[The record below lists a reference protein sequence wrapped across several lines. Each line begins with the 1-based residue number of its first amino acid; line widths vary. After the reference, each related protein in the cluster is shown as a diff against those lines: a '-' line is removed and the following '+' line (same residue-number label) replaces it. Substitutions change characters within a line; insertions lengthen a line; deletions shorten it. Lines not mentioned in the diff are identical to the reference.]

1 MKYGIRTIGVGLA
14 GLSLASCSSLPDVSL
29 PSVPTSIFS
38 GSGESACPDL
48 QPGSGPYSPPFPADC
63 RTMNKTASG
72 VRYIPIVNGD
82 INAGSPGADATI
94 VVNYEAFLEESGRL
108 IDSSYSRGDSG
119 VFEVNELVD
128 GWAEAVQL
136 MNPGD
141 EWLIFVPAAEA
152 FGSEPLGDLIPAN
165 SDLVYRVNLEG
176 FISATAL
183 AEVAESLPEPD
194 GPDMAAWQA
203 SFPWNP
209 DRDDATVLP
218 SGVSVV
224 VLEKS
229 SNDGPM
235 PGNGDRVRIHYEG
248 RLAETSTFFDSS
260 WSRGEPAEF
269 TVGALI
275 PGFNEAL
282 SLMTPGDRFLVHI
295 PADQA
300 YGSDG
305 AGDDIPPNAD
315 LMFQIELLDIR

>member
-1 MKYGIRTIGVGLA
+1 MKRGIQTIGIGLA
-14 GLSLASCSSLPDVSL
+14 GITLASCSSLPSVSL

-38 GSGESACPDL
+38 GSGESPCPDL
-48 QPGSGPYSPPFPADC
+48 QPGSGPFSPPFPADC

-82 INAGSPGADATI
+82 VNAGSPRADATI
-94 VVNYEAFLEESGRL
+94 VVNYEAFLAESGRL

-119 VFEVNELVD
+119 VFEVSELVD

-141 EWLIFVPAAEA
+141 EWLIYVPSAEA

-176 FISATAL
+176 FISAADL
-183 AEVAESLPEPD
+183 AEVADTLPQPD

-209 DRDDATVLP
+209 ARDDATVLP
-218 SGVSVV
+218 SGVSVI

-229 SNDGPM
+229 ANDGPM
-235 PGNGDRVRIHYEG
+235 PSDGDRVRIHYEG

-269 TVGALI
+269 VVGALI

-282 SLMTPGDRFLVHI
+282 TLMTPGDRFLVHI

-300 YGSDG
+300 YGPDG
-305 AGDDIPPNAD
+305 AGEDIPPNAD
-315 LMFQIELLDIR
+315 LMFQIELLGIG